1 MGMLAGAWNDKNG
14 QKVQVVNIV
23 DKGISRAVR
32 KKLESCS
39 IVHRMDLSHGI
50 ISDDALRDIA
60 VRCVRERT
68 NKHVDEKNVISVE
81 SHGLVDGYRQII
93 KEIAADGVKPT
104 YIFCPVGGGELA
116 TELAAQAAETWGQGA
131 PKIVGVTIRQNILAK
146 AKEFLKKPGR
156 SIADKLVSGYSKFNP
171 LVKKMVSEG
180 RIDLRTAGE
189 WELAGEYK
197 WLNTHGISA
206 EPSAAAAFC
215 GAVKYDLKPTDTV
228 VIINTGKGIYDQSA
242 VEKVWIR
249 RLARGLKYAAVALG
263 TAAALT
269 AAGWGLLLRQ
279 EKLLHEVVINE
290 AMYYASKNHEDRI
303 NLNDS
308 ESLALCRTIPN
319 KDTSGYKGLTV
330 FELTPQE
337 LEFYVWYK
345 RAYDMNDAVGRSMMN
360 DLRSEWEGGKF
371 KCTLLHPD
379 VPFLYREIGNSYFV
393 R

>member
-1 MGMLAGAWNDKNG
+1 
-14 QKVQVVNIV
+14 
-23 DKGISRAVR
+23 
-32 KKLESCS
+32 
-39 IVHRMDLSHGI
+39 
-50 ISDDALRDIA
+50 
-60 VRCVRERT
+60 
-68 NKHVDEKNVISVE
+68 
-81 SHGLVDGYRQII
+81 
-93 KEIAADGVKPT
+93 
-104 YIFCPVGGGELA
+104 
-116 TELAAQAAETWGQGA
+116 
-131 PKIVGVTIRQNILAK
+131 
-146 AKEFLKKPGR
+146 
-156 SIADKLVSGYSKFNP
+156 
-171 LVKKMVSEG
+171 
-180 RIDLRTAGE
+180 
-189 WELAGEYK
+189 
-197 WLNTHGISA
+197 
-206 EPSAAAAFC
+206 
-215 GAVKYDLKPTDTV
+215 
-228 VIINTGKGIYDQSA
+228 
-242 VEKVWIR
+242 
-249 RLARGLKYAAVALG
+249 VALG